1 MEQDSETN
9 IAPSDAELSCNTP
22 TNGYYEPDFYLDVAA
37 TPLYSYIQD
46 DLHYM
51 KKPIHPYDKKGGQK
65 HFHVP
70 EEKQR
75 GASVSRGSGSGSGSG
90 RRPVSRP
97 GMLTL
102 VDQLAQRS
110 MYETFSRS
118 RSQSPG
124 SAVSADEPI
133 ELAHYP
139 DAKVPNPSLPAAIER
154 DDFPAPPY
162 AYSDPERRRR
172 LSGRSDD
179 VIDDEDEVDADREED
194 PKLKREEAELTKI
207 ASGIGKV
214 FLHDLQARKQ
224 QRHQQLTHP
233 DPRSTSRT
241 PAANREPRY
250 GMRYQNPVNAS
261 PSRFLHNRSLDE
273 DLFYYRYHGYPP
285 VGWATR
291 DHSTLPSTYNMASAL
306 RPCPKPGY
314 GLAASGSL
322 AGYVTGA
329 HSTPHLSSDGRD
341 YTFSSIRH
349 RQMGDTQSEDSLAS
363 LLDGDR
369 LALAAAP
376 VSSGRDPS
384 AVSFSSV
391 PMPPQTDPQSPF
403 YRRSRHAPL
412 YTPNLESKYPA
423 ARLRRDRNRTLP
435 EDVDGTQLERH
446 LTEDEFVSVFNMS
459 SAEFYKLPE
468 WRRKKLKRAVHLY

>member
-22 TNGYYEPDFYLDVAA
+22 TTGYYEPDFYLDVAA
-37 TPLYSYIQD
+37 TPLYSYIQE
-46 DLHYM
+46 DLQYM

-65 HFHVP
+65 HFHIP
-70 EEKQR
+70 DAEKPR
-75 GASVSRGSGSGSGSG
+75 GAAAAASRGGSA
-90 RRPVSRP
+90 RPASRP

-124 SAVSADEPI
+124 SGISADEPI

-172 LSGRSDD
+172 ISGRSDD
-179 VIDDEDEVDADREED
+179 RIDDDDDVDADRQAED
-194 PKLKREEAELTKI
+194 PKLKKEEAELAKI

-224 QRHQQLTHP
+224 LRHQQLTQP

-241 PAANREPRY
+241 PAANREPSYR
-250 GMRYQNPVNAS
+250 MRYQNPVNAS

-285 VGWATR
+285 VGWAAR
-291 DHSTLPSTYNMASAL
+291 DHSTQPSTYNSRQGPPERRFCTLPAAGRYGGYLTGGGGSSA
-306 RPCPKPGY
+306 PP
-314 GLAASGSL
+314 S
-322 AGYVTGA
+322 VT
-329 HSTPHLSSDGRD
+329 SDGRD

-349 RQMGDTQSEDSLAS
+349 RQMGDTQSEDSLGS

-369 LALAAAP
+369 LALAAP
-376 VSSGRDPS
+376 VSSSGRDP
-384 AVSFSSV
+384 AAASFSTV
-391 PMPPQTDPQSPF
+391 PMPPQTDPQSPY

-412 YTPNLESKYPA
+412 YTPNPDSKYPA

-435 EDVDGTQLERH
+435 DDVDSTQLERH
-446 LTEDEFVSVFNMS
+446 LPDKEFVAVFSMS
-459 SAEFYKLPE
+459 PAEFSQLPE

>member
-22 TNGYYEPDFYLDVAA
+22 TTGYYEPDFYLDVAA

-75 GASVSRGSGSGSGSG
+75 GASVSRGSGSG

-291 DHSTLPSTYNMASAL
+291 DHSTLPSTYNSRLAPPERRFCTLPAAGRYGGLLSGGGGGGGSAPSVTVSVPRDPPRRDPPVPGPAVSGQRAAALSKAGL
-306 RPCPKPGY
+306 RLG
-314 GLAASGSL
+314 GQRVAGRIRDWRAQHAASVREWRPARSGPAAACPTAWGEEGG
-322 AGYVTGA
+322 AGTRQ
-329 HSTPHLSSDGRD
+329 SDG
-341 YTFSSIRH
+341 
-349 RQMGDTQSEDSLAS
+349 
-363 LLDGDR
+363 
-369 LALAAAP
+369 AP
-376 VSSGRDPS
+376 VRPEM
-384 AVSFSSV
+384 AV
-391 PMPPQTDPQSPF
+391 
-403 YRRSRHAPL
+403 L
-412 YTPNLESKYPA
+412 C
-423 ARLRRDRNRTLP
+423 
-435 EDVDGTQLERH
+435 
-446 LTEDEFVSVFNMS
+446 
-459 SAEFYKLPE
+459 
-468 WRRKKLKRAVHLY
+468 AV